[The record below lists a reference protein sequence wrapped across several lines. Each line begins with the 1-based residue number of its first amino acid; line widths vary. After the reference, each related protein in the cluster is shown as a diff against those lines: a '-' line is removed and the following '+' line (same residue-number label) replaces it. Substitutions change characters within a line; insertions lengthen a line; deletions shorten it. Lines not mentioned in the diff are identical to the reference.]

1 MPYERHTKGLG
12 ENQVKRRESESGSSE
27 KSSSSLDN
35 AKSERLLLKSENEE
49 NHNKSDNDSLEL
61 QSQEDNNTTNN
72 LSNKKELEEDN
83 KGCPIWKDT
92 KVNEVDQEEEE
103 EEEELIET
111 NDNNKNKMS
120 GSQLSPPGSG
130 TIPITYHLL
139 HINVEFK
146 ISWVGYI

>member
-1 MPYERHTKGLG
+1 M
-12 ENQVKRRESESGSSE
+12 
-27 KSSSSLDN
+27 
-35 AKSERLLLKSENEE
+35 
-49 NHNKSDNDSLEL
+49 
-61 QSQEDNNTTNN
+61 
-72 LSNKKELEEDN
+72 
-83 KGCPIWKDT
+83 
-92 KVNEVDQEEEE
+92 DQEEE

-120 GSQLSPPGSG
+120 GSQLSPPGLG